1 MNENG
6 GFFSGDWLGAFL
18 IIAVMFGGFGGFGFG
33 GAAAANAANAATQA
47 EVQGMINAQ
56 TNQATLE
63 NIMLSSANN
72 NYEALK
78 TVNDQT
84 MFLSNQQ
91 NTNLINAIQGF
102 NAVNTGMVNG
112 FNTVN
117 QGLCNS
123 TNSINQ
129 NLFNG
134 FAAINQNLADLGYRM
149 DKCCCEIKTQML
161 QDRLSDTQAALTNA
175 QDIANNSAQSAY
187 ILSQIGK
194 FTLNSTAAATA

>member
-18 IIAVMFGGFGGFGFG
+18 IISVMFGGFGGFGFG
-33 GAAAANAANAATQA
+33 GNAAAAAALTTAD
-47 EVQGMINAQ
+47 VQSMINAQ
-56 TNQATLE
+56 TTQNTLE

-78 TVNDQT
+78 NVNDQT
-84 MFLSNQQ
+84 MFLSNQN
-91 NTNLINAIQGF
+91 NTNLINAIEGF
-102 NAVNTGMVNG
+102 NTINTGMVNG

-134 FAAINQNLADLGYRM
+134 FAAINQNIADLGYRM

-161 QDRLSDTQAALTNA
+161 QDRLSDTQAALSNA

-194 FTLNSTAAATA
+194 FTLNATATA